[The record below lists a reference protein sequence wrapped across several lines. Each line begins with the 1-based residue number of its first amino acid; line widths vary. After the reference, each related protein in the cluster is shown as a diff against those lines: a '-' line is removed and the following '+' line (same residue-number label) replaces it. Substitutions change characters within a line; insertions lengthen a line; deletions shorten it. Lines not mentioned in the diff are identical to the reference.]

1 MDVRRVLPEV
11 SEEYSLLHWHP
22 RSGQR
27 LQDSI
32 SVMADGGRD
41 CGRMSPSPAGEGRS
55 FISHWCARQL
65 MASAAGIPAGQK
77 VYLNRLFK
85 RFLRSKTLV
94 QDSTREPKYNVFRAC
109 PAVKNQPILPPFL
122 FPEGAPSAEMMPVH
136 HQEDAAAIA
145 LASACWHRQALALC
159 RRLLT
164 SSAWREAVDARRQG

>member
-11 SEEYSLLHWHP
+11 SEEGSSLHWHP

-27 LQDSI
+27 LQEGI
-32 SVMADGGRD
+32 RVMADGGRD

-65 MASAAGIPAGQK
+65 MASAAGIPAGKK
-77 VYLNRLFK
+77 VNPDLLFRL
-85 RFLRSKTLV
+85 FLRSKSLV
-94 QDSTREPKYNVFRAC
+94 QDSTREPNCHAIRAC
-109 PAVKNQPILPPFL
+109 PAAFPPPFL
-122 FPEGAPSAEMMPVH
+122 FPESAPSAEMMPVH